1 MLERSKKAIEAEI
14 KRLSDSSIIIYR
26 IMAVEKVDTKVKIA
40 LNGNKHNEVTMAQK
54 AVNQKLYS
62 AVHKIED
69 TIAILQESI
78 K

>member
-1 MLERSKKAIEAEI
+1 
-14 KRLSDSSIIIYR
+14 
-26 IMAVEKVDTKVKIA
+26 MAVEKVDTKVKIA